1 MGIFVLFDLWSETR
15 LIKYEGIE
23 APAERPQFY
32 NDAKFQFKFYI
43 DRVVDFENKCK
54 EVLQFYNKK
63 AWINPVT

>member
-1 MGIFVLFDLWSETR
+1 MGIFILFNLWSETR

-23 APAERPQFY
+23 TPAERPQVF
-32 NDAKFQFKFYI
+32 NFGLNFI
-43 DRVVDFENKCK
+43 LIDFENKYK